1 MLPLTPEL
9 VTLSVLNHVIG
20 PVIRGPSSSHTGAS
34 YFIGKLAREL
44 LLDELCEATVTFDE
58 GGSYAKVYK
67 QEASDLAFVS
77 GLLGLNL
84 EDESFRR
91 AIEASQELGV
101 KVKFRLGNLGEAPHP
116 NEVLIELKGRR
127 KELRVRARSIGGGMF
142 EIIELN
148 GVRVR
153 LKGDEYLY
161 AYETSEAPP
170 ELSYGSVI
178 PLGDR
183 FMVIIGSSERKEGLD
198 GGRADSK
205 VIEPIFL
212 PLRGKPIFSNAEE
225 LRTLCE
231 REGMSLGEAGMK
243 YESELLGIEEE
254 EVAELM
260 LKRYEVMKSSI
271 EYGMSGKVS
280 LRTLKPSASSIYRKL
295 VGKELPVGGPHSRA
309 AALAMAVMH
318 ACNSNALVVAAPTGG
333 SAGVIP
339 GVLATLEEEKGL
351 SERDLVRCLFAAG
364 AVGLLIGSRATFAAE
379 EAGCQ
384 VEIGAAGAMA
394 SALVIEAFKGSCE
407 QALNAAAI
415 SLQNI
420 VGMVCDPVGGYVEV
434 PCHTRNAVAA
444 ASAFVNADLVMGGY
458 DNPIPLDE
466 TVDAVYSVGRMLPSE
481 LKCTAMGGLAACPS
495 AAKFK
500 VWP

>member
-1 MLPLTPEL
+1 
-9 VTLSVLNHVIG
+9 
-20 PVIRGPSSSHTGAS
+20 
-34 YFIGKLAREL
+34 
-44 LLDELCEATVTFDE
+44 
-58 GGSYAKVYK
+58 
-67 QEASDLAFVS
+67 
-77 GLLGLNL
+77 
-84 EDESFRR
+84 
-91 AIEASQELGV
+91 
-101 KVKFRLGNLGEAPHP
+101 
-116 NEVLIELKGRR
+116 
-127 KELRVRARSIGGGMF
+127 
-142 EIIELN
+142 
-148 GVRVR
+148 
-153 LKGDEYLY
+153 
-161 AYETSEAPP
+161 
-170 ELSYGSVI
+170 
-178 PLGDR
+178 
-183 FMVIIGSSERKEGLD
+183 
-198 GGRADSK
+198 
-205 VIEPIFL
+205 
-212 PLRGKPIFSNAEE
+212 
-225 LRTLCE
+225 
-231 REGMSLGEAGMK
+231 
-243 YESELLGIEEE
+243 
-254 EVAELM
+254 
-260 LKRYEVMKSSI
+260 
-271 EYGMSGKVS
+271 
-280 LRTLKPSASSIYRKL
+280 
-295 VGKELPVGGPHSRA
+295 
-309 AALAMAVMH
+309 
-318 ACNSNALVVAAPTGG
+318 
-333 SAGVIP
+333 
-339 GVLATLEEEKGL
+339 